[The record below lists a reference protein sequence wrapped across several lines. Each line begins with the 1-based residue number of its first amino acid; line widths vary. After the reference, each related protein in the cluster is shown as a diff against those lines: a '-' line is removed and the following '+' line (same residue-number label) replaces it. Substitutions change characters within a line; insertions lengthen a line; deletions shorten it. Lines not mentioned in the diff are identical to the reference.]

1 MDELGEE
8 APLGERGPPDDDE
21 GESSWNV
28 EGLGLLLGALLV
40 GLLLFFICRALESW
54 ARQREE
60 EAEEA
65 RRQRLREARD
75 RHAAALE
82 AEVEAFKATP
92 AYAELERASAAA
104 TGGVR
109 PEHRGHI
116 SRHGVRTT
124 GTTPKPWRPNPAERY
139 GRTRRG
145 GGGG

>member
-1 MDELGEE
+1 MEEQGDE
-8 APLGERGPPDDDE
+8 APLGVWEPPDSDDE
-21 GESSWNV
+21 GNSWGFEGV
-28 EGLGLLLGALLV
+28 ETLLGALLV
-40 GLLLFFICRALESW
+40 GLLLFFLYKAVESW
-54 ARQREE
+54 AQNREA

-65 RRQRLREARD
+65 RRRQLREARA

-82 AEVEAFKATP
+82 AEMEAFKATP

-109 PEHRGHI
+109 PEHRGQI
-116 SRHGVRTT
+116 SRHGVRTP
-124 GTTPKPWRPNPAERY
+124 GTAPKPWRPNPAERY

>member
-1 MDELGEE
+1 MEGQEDEASLGEW
-8 APLGERGPPDDDE
+8 GPPDNDD
-21 GESSWNV
+21 GGSSFTF
-28 EGLGLLLGALLV
+28 EGLGLLLGALLL
-40 GLLLFFICRALESW
+40 GLLLFVLYRAVESW
-54 ARQREE
+54 AQGREAE
-60 EAEEA
+60 VEEA
-65 RRQRLREARD
+65 RRQRLREARA

-82 AEVEAFKATP
+82 AEMEAFKATP

-109 PEHRGHI
+109 PEHRGLI
-116 SRHGVRTT
+116 SRHGVRTP